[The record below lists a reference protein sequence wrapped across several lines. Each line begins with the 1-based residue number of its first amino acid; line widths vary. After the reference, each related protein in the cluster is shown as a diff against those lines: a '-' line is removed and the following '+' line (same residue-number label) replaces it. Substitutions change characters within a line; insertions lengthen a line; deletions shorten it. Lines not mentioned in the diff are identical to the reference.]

1 MKLFFL
7 LIWFATCAEQD
18 ARLKQIS
25 NALTLG
31 GCLAALGWLLY
42 SGQTWLGAEV
52 SEGGTALLLA
62 LAMTL
67 PGYALKR
74 LGAGD
79 VKLLAAL
86 ALASNSLY
94 LLGTFI
100 GAALAAIVWLGVRR
114 TVFSHLS
121 SALAARYSPMNPA
134 YGEKFPFSPFLLIG
148 LLLMA
153 FCIR

>member
-7 LIWFATCAEQD
+7 LICFAVCAEQD

-25 NALTLG
+25 NTLTLG

-42 SGQTWLGAEV
+42 SGQTWLGAEAG
-52 SEGGTALLLA
+52 EGGLALLLA

-67 PGYALKR
+67 PGYAMKR
-74 LGAGD
+74 LGAAD

-94 LLGTFI
+94 LLGTFM
-100 GAALAAIVWLGVRR
+100 GAALAAVVWLGVRR
-114 TVFSHLS
+114 TVFSYLGHG
-121 SALAARYSPMNPA
+121 LAARYSPMNPDA
-134 YGEKFPFSPFLLIG
+134 GEKFPFSPFLFIG